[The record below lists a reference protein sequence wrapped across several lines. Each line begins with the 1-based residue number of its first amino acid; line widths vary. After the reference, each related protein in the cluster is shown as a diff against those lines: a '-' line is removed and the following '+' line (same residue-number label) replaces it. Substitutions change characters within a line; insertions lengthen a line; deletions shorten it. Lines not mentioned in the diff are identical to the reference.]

1 MTIRLVRSHRKTGR
15 FAIRTLVWIALLAF
29 LAVAAQAQQYSGT
42 ITGTV
47 TDPQGA
53 AIAGAPVTAVNT
65 ATNATY
71 NATTSSTGVYSFA
84 QLPVGTYQV
93 HVKQGNYKEF
103 VAQGVEVHTSTS
115 TEVNAKLELGAVTE
129 SVTVEANDV
138 QVQTTSAAVGEV
150 VEGQQ
155 VRELPLNGENFMNL
169 VTLSPGV
176 STANDFD
183 GRNKGL
189 QGGSDFSV
197 NGNPYNNNLFLVDGV
212 NNNDVGSNRTI
223 LVYPSTDSI
232 AEFKM
237 LRNSYGP
244 EYGQA
249 SGAIISI
256 TTKSG
261 TNQFHGGFFYAGRND
276 VLDANDWFSNHT
288 PDPTKA
294 ELRRNDWGYHIG
306 GPVIKN
312 KLFFWWNQ
320 EWNREVRGVAVQ
332 ACVPTAA
339 EAAGDFSQ
347 GFSGASA
354 PTVANPNGT
363 IATDQ
368 CGASQPA
375 TWTGG
380 VYTSTIPV
388 AMQAVGNPFK
398 IANPDPVGLLY
409 AQFYPNP
416 TSSTLVN
423 GANWFDSERTT
434 PDWSEWNVRVDYDIT
449 QKHRATF
456 RWTQDSWTAPGP
468 DPNLFWGDSIFPTID
483 SDWSQPSK
491 SVMGKLTSQLSNTMV
506 NDVEFGYGHNAII
519 TSLGAGQ
526 SLVSQIDAAVPT
538 AWPTNLGILGQKDA
552 YALPQIGWGG
562 LDPYGSGQNM
572 WTIAPYGN
580 HEDLYAFQDNLSK
593 VHGNHLFKVGAYY
606 STNAKIENGAGGTGY
621 PFFDPNGY
629 AVSTSTGNLLA
640 NILIPGQN
648 FTGDTYEKSANPYA
662 QVIWHDIEWY
672 FGDTWK
678 VNNKLTLSYGF
689 RWSLYREPYSQTN
702 HWASWSLAD
711 WSASEATANPSDACN
726 GVIIVPGTS
735 PCAAASA
742 ELTSLGIP
750 LPLSNGTPGP
760 NAALVNNNNH
770 DIAPRIGIAYDV
782 FGNGKTAVRMGV
794 GQFFLREEV
803 GLDEGLAWTA
813 PFVIQANDVRT
824 FETPTPLSGPA
835 VSPTG
840 SKNPRAVTP
849 NSWQWNVSVEQQL
862 ARDTVL
868 SVGYVGN
875 QGIHL
880 TSMADQNEIAPSSW
894 LEGAFLGTGGTGV
907 ANINALRPAFNFG
920 TIGEFAREGQASYNS
935 LQALFRSRL
944 GNRSTFQ
951 AAYTWSHSIGNVDED
966 NSSGSINQEAFVDP
980 SNSRFDRGNTN
991 INRPNIFVA
1000 NDVFYLPK
1008 FSKSSSLVQEVLGGW
1023 EANSIISIQS
1033 GASLTIYDN
1042 NASDANAAVSPVL
1055 VPGAV
1060 LGTNCPSYSE
1070 SNCYYQLSSLTGNGF
1085 NSNNVPNVTGVGCN
1099 SNESGNQILNPAAF
1113 TLVGYQIGTVGNE
1126 GRGNCHGPNY
1136 RNVDFQL
1143 AKNWNFREHYRIKF
1157 SMDFFN
1163 IFNRANFYG
1172 TNLASGGTEYS
1183 GANVTCGTTACSPTN
1198 NIITGQSPTANGTT
1212 WGQSN
1217 SVHPGRELQYTLRFE
1232 F

>member
-1 MTIRLVRSHRKTGR
+1 MTIRLTQSHRTTGR
-15 FAIRTLVWIALLAF
+15 FAIRTLVWVALLAL
-29 LAVAAQAQQYSGT
+29 LAVAVQAQQYSGT

-53 AIAGAPVTAVNT
+53 AIAGAPVTAINT
-65 ATNATY
+65 GTNSTY
-71 NATTSSTGVYSFA
+71 NATTSAQGVYSFA
-84 QLPVGTYQV
+84 QLPVGRYEV

-103 VAQGVEVHTSTS
+103 VAKGVEVHTSSS
-115 TEVNAKLELGAVTE
+115 TVVDAKLELGQVSE

-150 VEGQQ
+150 VEAQQ

-176 STANDFD
+176 STANSFD
-183 GRNKGL
+183 GRDKGL
-189 QGGSDFSV
+189 QGGADFSV

-288 PDPTKA
+288 PNPTKA

-320 EWNREVRGVAVQ
+320 DWNREVRGVAVA
-332 ACVPTAA
+332 ACVPTVA
-339 EAAGDFSQ
+339 EKTGDFSQ
-347 GFSGASA
+347 GLSCNASA
-354 PTVANPNGT
+354 PK
-363 IATDQ
+363 I
-368 CGASQPA
+368 PA
-375 TWTGG
+375 A
-380 VYTSTIPV
+380 Y
-388 AMQAVGNPFK
+388 QAAGNPLK

-416 TSSTLVN
+416 TTSTPIN
-423 GANWFDSERTT
+423 GQNWFDSERTT
-434 PDWSEWNVRVDYDIT
+434 PDWSEWNVRADYDIT

-468 DPNLFWGDSIFPTID
+468 DPNLFWGDAIFPTVY

-491 SVMGKLTSQLSNTMV
+491 SVMAKLTSQLSNTMV

-519 TSLGAGQ
+519 TSLGGTSAG
-526 SLVSQIDAAVPT
+526 LVSQIDAAVPT
-538 AWPTNLGILGQKDA
+538 AWPTNLGTLGSKDA

-562 LDPYGSGQNM
+562 LSPYGSGQNM
-572 WTIAPYGN
+572 WTIAPYAN

-606 STNAKIENGAGGTGY
+606 SSNAKVENGAGGTGY
-621 PFFDPNGY
+621 PFFDPNDY
-629 AVSTSTGNLLA
+629 AVANPTTNTLA
-640 NILIPGQN
+640 NILIPGQT
-648 FTGDTYEKSANPYA
+648 FTGDTYEKSSNPFA
-662 QVIWHDIEWY
+662 QVVWHDIEWY

-689 RWSLYREPYSQTN
+689 RWSFYREPYSQTN

-711 WSASEATANPSDACN
+711 WSASEAAANPSDACN
-726 GVIIVPGTS
+726 GVVIVPGTT
-735 PCAAASA
+735 PCQDAAST
-742 ELTSLGIP
+742 LSNLGIP
-750 LPLSNGTPGP
+750 LPLSAGTPGP
-760 NAALVNNNNH
+760 NSALVNNNNH

-782 FGNGKTAVRMGV
+782 FGNGKTAVRLGL

-803 GLDEGLAWTA
+803 GLDEGLAWTS
-813 PFVIQANDVRT
+813 PFVIQANDTRT
-824 FETPTPLSGPA
+824 FSTPTPLSGPA
-835 VSPTG
+835 VSPTA
-840 SKNPRAVTP
+840 SKDPRGITP
-849 NSWQWNVSVEQQL
+849 NSWQWNLSVEQQL

-868 SVGYVGN
+868 NVGYVGN
-875 QGIHL
+875 TGIHL
-880 TSMADQNEIAPSSW
+880 TSMEDQNEIAPGNW
-894 LEGAFLGTGGTGV
+894 LQAAFLGTGGSGP
-907 ANINALRPAFNFG
+907 ANINSYRPATNFG
-920 TIGEFAREGQASYNS
+920 TIGEFARYGQASYHS

-966 NSSGSINQEAFVDP
+966 NSSGGINQETFIYP
-980 SNSRFDRGNTN
+980 LNSRYDRGNTN

-1008 FSKSSSLVQEVLGGW
+1008 FAKSNAFVREALGSW

-1042 NASDANAAVSPVL
+1042 NVSDAQAAISPVP
-1055 VPGAV
+1055 VPGGG
-1060 LGTNCPSYSE
+1060 GTNYV
-1070 SNCYYQLSSLTGNGF
+1070 LSSLTGNGYT
-1085 NSNNVPNVTGVGCN
+1085 SNNVPNVTGIGCN
-1099 SNESGNQILNPAAF
+1099 SGANGDQFINPAAF

-1126 GRGNCHGPNY
+1126 GRGRCHGPNY

-1163 IFNRANFYG
+1163 LFNRANFYG
-1172 TNLASGGTEYS
+1172 TNLESGSLEYS
-1183 GANVTCGTTACSPTN
+1183 GSNVVCGTTACSPTN
-1198 NIITGQSPTANGTT
+1198 NIITGQNSAQPTG
-1212 WGQSN
+1212 WGQAN
-1217 SVHPGRELQYTLRFE
+1217 SVHPGRELQYTLRFD